1 MLPPPDDIARQQL
14 VSHSLKEV
22 KHNLS
27 AKEIARLGDLTVGYS
42 GSDLTQLVKEAA
54 LAPIRELRYCSNCWI
69 NSLHSIV

>member
-14 VSHSLKEV
+14 VSHSLREV

-27 AKEIARLGDLTVGYS
+27 EKDIARLGDLTVGYS

-54 LAPIRELRYCSNCWI
+54 LAPIRELRW
-69 NSLHSIV
+69 

>member
-27 AKEIARLGDLTVGYS
+27 ATNIARLGDLTVGYS

-54 LAPIRELRYCSNCWI
+54 LAPIRELRYSNIFGIFII
-69 NSLHSIV
+69 NYNL